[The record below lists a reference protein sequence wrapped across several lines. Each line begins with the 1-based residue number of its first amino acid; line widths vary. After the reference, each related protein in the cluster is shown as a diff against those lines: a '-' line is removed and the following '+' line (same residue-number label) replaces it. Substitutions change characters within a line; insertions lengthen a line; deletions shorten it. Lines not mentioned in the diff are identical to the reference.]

1 VLLLSL
7 GVRGREYPGIFGLSD
22 VLALPLG
29 VADGGVY
36 IFINQNKSVHIV
48 YLFDL
53 FGFQDLRVVLAG
65 LDEIINTI

>member
-1 VLLLSL
+1 
-7 GVRGREYPGIFGLSD
+7 

-29 VADGGVY
+29 VADGGFFFF
-36 IFINQNKSVHIV
+36 FINQKSVHVV

-53 FGFQDLRVVLAG
+53 FGFQDLLVVLAG